1 MGRNDTRSAGKGGS
15 RFRAS
20 REGKAVGAGSENEP
34 VLVDQAKLPE
44 HPASVGF
51 SVSVGFNTDYG
62 KEKLDVSAWLTLPSD
77 TTEEAIK
84 ETFEEIVTR
93 VFEQAHLR
101 LDQGV
106 QRYFP
111 HLAEED

>member
-1 MGRNDTRSAGKGGS
+1 MAKPTRSAGKGGS
-15 RFRAS
+15 RFRATK
-20 REGKAVGAGSENEP
+20 EGKDVGSGSENAP
-34 VLVDQAKLPE
+34 VVVDQSKLPE

-51 SVSVGFNTDYG
+51 SVNVGFNTDYG

-77 TTEEAIK
+77 TTEKAIE
-84 ETFEEIVTR
+84 ETFKKIAER

-106 QRYFP
+106 ERYFP
-111 HLAEED
+111 HLAEE